1 MNQKFKN
8 ICEKDIIKMICM
20 IEKQLQNIE
29 KWYFNQSIIY
39 EDNKKIICRSIKDN
53 ENYKIG
59 NEIRIHIN
67 EDKSIYYFLKY
78 KDKSIYFLEKEG
90 SKTKMIYVALNDIIV
105 KRQIEITNA
114 QEKNSYKEEY
124 CVLNNKDIEK
134 YNNSKSLEEIINSLK
149 TKSNLRKRN

>member
-1 MNQKFKN
+1 MNQSFRS
-8 ICEKDIIKMICM
+8 ICEKDIIEVLSMF
-20 IEKQLQNIE
+20 EKYLPNLE

-59 NEIRIHIN
+59 NEIRIHVIEN
-67 EDKSIYYFLKY
+67 KSIYYFLRY

-90 SKTKMIYVALNDIIV
+90 SNTKMIYVALNDILV
-105 KRQIEITNA
+105 KRQIEITNK

-124 CVLNNKDIEK
+124 CVLNNKDLEK
-134 YNNSKSLEEIINSLK
+134 YNNSKSLEELINSLK
-149 TKSNLRKRN
+149 PKQKVRKRN